1 MAKRTFLWCDACRR
15 SFDFPDVQE
24 GRCPLCGS
32 PMREL
37 GWMQAFVRGV
47 MAQEM
52 VSSGLPTRHRQLVRM
67 IWTANGMGER
77 YFRALAPPVTYQK
90 FEARVTDY
98 VCAAAADGWVRVIL
112 PASPIGAD
120 DQSYRLDIDDEERF
134 VAEMAALFADLDENG
149 NPTTTAA
156 ETDANAAQA
165 TRR

>member
-1 MAKRTFLWCDACRR
+1 
-15 SFDFPDVQE
+15 
-24 GRCPLCGS
+24 
-32 PMREL
+32 
-37 GWMQAFVRGV
+37 MQAFVRGV

-112 PASPIGAD
+112 PPSPIDAN
-120 DQSYRLDIDDEERF
+120 DQSYRLDIDDDERF
-134 VAEMAALFADLDENG
+134 VAEMAALFADLDEHG
-149 NPTTTAA
+149 NPNTDETALA
-156 ETDANAAQA
+156 
-165 TRR
+165 